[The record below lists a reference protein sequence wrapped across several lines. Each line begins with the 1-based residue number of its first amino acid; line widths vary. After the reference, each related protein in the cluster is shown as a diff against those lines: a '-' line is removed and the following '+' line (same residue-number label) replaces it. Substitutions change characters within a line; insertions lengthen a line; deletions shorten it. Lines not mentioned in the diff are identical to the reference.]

1 MTLLELR
8 AASGWSQEFVSRQL
22 EVSRQ
27 TIINWEKR
35 TSAPTGKNLQKIADL
50 YGVKEKKI
58 EI

>member
-35 TSAPTGKNLQKIADL
+35 ISAPTGKNLQKIADL
-50 YGVKEKKI
+50 FGVPAEKI